1 MFALNLSGARWRK
14 SSRSTDTSNCVE
26 IAFLPC
32 GWRKS
37 SRSTSNAN
45 CGEGA
50 FAETEVGGRDS
61 KNTSGP
67 VLAFP
72 EGSWSAFTRRI

>member
-1 MFALNLSGARWRK
+1 MFALDLSGARWRK
-14 SSRSTDTSNCVE
+14 SSRSSDTANCVE

-45 CGEGA
+45 CVEVA
-50 FAETEVGGRDS
+50 FAEAAVGVRDS

-72 EGSWSAFTRRI
+72 EDTWTAFTRRI